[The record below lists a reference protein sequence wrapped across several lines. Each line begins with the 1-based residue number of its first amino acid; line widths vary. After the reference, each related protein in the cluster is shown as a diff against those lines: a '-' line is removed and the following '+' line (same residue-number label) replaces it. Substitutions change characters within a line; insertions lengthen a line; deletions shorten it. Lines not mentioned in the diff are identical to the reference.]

1 MDNDVCVKMLCA
13 PLKPSDINRI
23 QGVYPVSPEPP
34 TVGVRR
40 RWGGLLHQLRRH
52 FSLSR

>member
-1 MDNDVCVKMLCA
+1 MLCA
-13 PLKPSDINRI
+13 PINPSDINRI
-23 QGVYPVSPEPP
+23 QGVYRLYPVRPKPP

-40 RWGGLLHQLRRH
+40 RWGGLLHHLRRH